1 MADYIL
7 ELGLDGDVAP
17 TSDGTYPLMQSVARK
32 DKDTGKWV
40 PAWYTSFEPKDRVAF
55 RFADYTKESADVPFV
70 PVSVMISFRK
80 PDDPVEL
87 RTPFVEK
94 INPITTLSS
103 GFDLRSA
110 KGSIVLPGALGSKAT
125 YWYLFDPERNGE
137 AHFQIKKAKTLLR
150 FLLRL
155 ELTVVYGK
163 QLRTYGHDPEIFVGE
178 GGAPAPE
185 PPLKRRK

>member
-7 ELGLDGDVAP
+7 ELGLDGNVAP
-17 TSDGTYPLMQSVARK
+17 INDGTYPLMQSVARR
-32 DKDTGKWV
+32 DEAAGKWV

-55 RFADYTKESADVPFV
+55 RFADYTRHSDDVAFV

-80 PDDPVEL
+80 PEDPVEL
-87 RTPFVEK
+87 RSPFVEK

-110 KGSIVLPGALGSKAT
+110 KGSIILPSAAGAKLT
-125 YWYLFDPERNGE
+125 YWYLFDPEREGE
-137 AHFQIKKAKTLLR
+137 AWFQIKKAKTLLR

-155 ELTVVYGK
+155 ELTVIYGT

-178 GGAPAPE
+178 GGVPELE
-185 PPLKRRK
+185 PPPRRRK